1 MRRVPI
7 HQSLIRPALVL
18 GAERD
23 LVLWSG
29 LVAFLVGMGGF
40 TLVSAAVGFLW
51 WVCTV
56 FVLRRMAR
64 KDPMLSRV
72 WLRHIRQQ
80 DFYPARAGGWRF
92 R

>member
-1 MRRVPI
+1 M
-7 HQSLIRPALVL
+7 

-29 LVAFLVGMGGF
+29 LIAFLVGMGGF
-40 TLVSAAVGFLW
+40 TLVSAAAGFLW
-51 WVCTV
+51 WACAV

-64 KDPMLSRV
+64 KDPMLSKV

-80 DFYPARAGGWRF
+80 DFYPARTGVWRS